1 MAARTAPARLLA
13 DVDGAGA
20 PTFASRALAVL
31 VETAARW
38 PHVARR
44 LLAPLLRE
52 RPQLAALLAGAA
64 LGRLAGIP
72 EIDKDTLQAIEDAL
86 PADRHPDLDRHVVN
100 VTEQGPEELR
110 LPHDSRDPGAR
121 YDIVAVNQSRGA
133 GFINRLAN
141 CRAGVRD
148 AHPQWVGWT
157 SRSFAQYVIAAE
169 NYSAGARAATINTH
183 DQLAQRGKPSRQHVN
198 SWLRDRH

>member
-1 MAARTAPARLLA
+1 MKRPARDPITTAFISRYRAPTTRKYSLSLA
-13 DVDGAGA
+13 INSAADRSGAGDDDD
-20 PTFASRALAVL
+20 SRRSVGGAIQRRLAVRNHFNIL
-31 VETAARW
+31 DAQTFDQDFAHPRSDIFAA
-38 PHVARR
+38 HAS
-44 LLAPLLRE
+44 E
-52 RPQLAALLAGAA
+52 S
-64 LGRLAGIP
+64 
-72 EIDKDTLQAIEDAL
+72 
-86 PADRHPDLDRHVVN
+86 
-100 VTEQGPEELR
+100 
-110 LPHDSRDPGAR
+110 DSAR